1 MSHSERWQEMFG
13 PTDEGPATRL
23 ASAASDPVTGT
34 GGTGRL
40 KHSKGPWV
48 SASGTAGD
56 LRTRAEKSRSALGP
70 GHEGIDAG
78 AAGLSSVAALKS
90 VLTSWEE
97 RLQAVRDECEQLK
110 GTLLTVAGEMGET
123 ERAVDRSLKAVDTV
137 HGADAKR

>member
-13 PTDEGPATRL
+13 PADEGPEMRL
-23 ASAASDPVTGT
+23 ASAASGPGTGT
-34 GGTGRL
+34 GGTGKL
-40 KHSKGPWV
+40 KHSKGPWT

-56 LRTRAEKSRSALGP
+56 LRTRTEKSRSALRP
-70 GHEGIDAG
+70 GHEGIEVG

-110 GTLLTVAGEMGET
+110 GTLLSVAKEMGET
-123 ERAVDRSLKAVDTV
+123 EAAVDKSLKGVDTSGKV
-137 HGADAKR
+137 AAKR